1 MSRKRDKK
9 KKNRATRVISGSRVV
24 SIPQHPPTPVKR
36 EPAGTGPYTQQI
48 ISCLER
54 IAHITNQR
62 PYVIFA
68 NWIAWIEAA
77 MALLP
82 EHLHTLATRDFRA
95 GDPTRAVQLLYSLVR
110 ASYPPSGYV
119 DRVNDIWA
127 NYLQAFNVLL
137 ESARP
142 GLWTYNNANGG
153 YMGPDIVADTYLAYS
168 RQDPGWEVYDL
179 MSFADLVAGA
189 QVVITDGEGQIMEKL
204 KAALDDPRNLGGKGL
219 LENHPPAERPD
230 EVAQWLFFQVIP
242 AAMPYYEPITLMD
255 AWAGTGARILA
266 MASLYPAWAVTRD
279 MVHFVATE
287 PDPLCAKM
295 TSINCYLYGINGWY
309 MHLYEAVNST
319 SPIPETRDV
328 AALYSLAA
336 NAFRLDNCRP
346 PQPPVIN
353 SNTASSFEALF
364 RHHPVRPA
372 RTALG

>member
-1 MSRKRDKK
+1 MSRKRGKK

-24 SIPQHPPTPVKR
+24 SIPHHPPTPIHR

-54 IAHITNQR
+54 IAHITKQR

-82 EHLHTLATRDFRA
+82 EHLHTLAACDFRA

-110 ASYPPSGYV
+110 TSYPPSGYV

-142 GLWTYNNANGG
+142 GLWTYDNANGG
-153 YMGPDIVADTYLAYS
+153 YMGPDVVADTYLAYS
-168 RQDPGWEVYDL
+168 RQDPEWEVYDL

-189 QVVITDGEGQIMEKL
+189 QVVIIDGEGQVMEKL

-266 MASLYPAWAVTRD
+266 MASLYPGWAVTRD

-295 TSINCYLYGINGWY
+295 ASINCYLYGINGWY
-309 MHLYEAVNST
+309 MRLYEAVNSAG
-319 SPIPETRDV
+319 PIPETRDV

-346 PQPPVIN
+346 PQPPVI
-353 SNTASSFEALF
+353 SASTASSFEALF
-364 RHHPVRPA
+364 RHHPVRPS
-372 RTALG
+372 RTAFG